1 LTPAWRWTRSRKP
14 SRRLALTPHEARVEV
29 FGAPRESEAVSV
41 HPEWLFP
48 SWNAPGVGALMTT
61 RAGGASAAPFQS
73 MNLGFHVG
81 DDPAAVDHNRGRF
94 AAALGATP
102 LFLRQIHGIRVLRLT
117 RADLEAPA
125 APREADA
132 SVTTEAGIACTV
144 LVADC
149 LPVLFAAPGARAVG
163 AAHAGWR
170 GLAAGVLEATLAQ
183 VCAAAQCESTQVQCW
198 LGACIGPRRFE
209 VGGDVPQAF
218 GRSVAGG
225 SGAAAPPG
233 FEPRGNGKWLA
244 DLPSLARI
252 RLRAAGVTAIHG
264 GQWCTVEGADR
275 FFSYR
280 RDRETGRM
288 GAAIWIDR

>member
-1 LTPAWRWTRSRKP
+1 
-14 SRRLALTPHEARVEV
+14 VN
-29 FGAPRESEAVSV
+29 V
-41 HPEWLFP
+41 HPDWLVP
-48 SWNAPGVGALMTT
+48 GWGVPGVGALMTT
-61 RAGGASAAPFQS
+61 RAGGASAAPFHS
-73 MNLGFHVG
+73 MNLGLHVG
-81 DDPAAVDHNRGRF
+81 DDVAVVDHNRSRF

-102 LFLRQIHGIRVLRLT
+102 LFLRQVHGVEVRRLT
-117 RADLEAPA
+117 RADLKKPA
-125 APREADA
+125 TPPEADA

-183 VCAAAQCESTQVQCW
+183 VCAAADCESSQVQCW

-209 VGGDVPQAF
+209 VGVDVLRAF
-218 GRSVAGG
+218 GSASTDD
-225 SGAAAPPG
+225 SGASPPLG

-244 DLPSLARI
+244 DLPALACT
-252 RLRAAGVTAIHG
+252 RLRAAGVRAIHG

-288 GAAIWIDR
+288 AAAIWIER